1 MLRPT
6 RIGAD
11 RDGHTAGPVAGS
23 WDNSICKQQE
33 PAATNWAG
41 CIRGHCGSSHGWP
54 IRRPRG
60 NMRRAAPPSCTVTCG
75 QTTGQGWR
83 LAVPGRDVMIRDWRG
98 KAEDRHCTDRSPTG
112 QHPIDGDSKGG
123 LRSRA
128 VCMKDPGP
136 GGRACRCEGAG
147 SGVAGGMAGR
157 AAAANYEAARSVDRY
172 LRVRAKHALAA
183 RPELWLGISGRGPV
197 TPDGIYQIVAKVGKK
212 AGVALYPHRFGITSA

>member
-33 PAATNWAG
+33 PAGTNWAG
-41 CIRGHCGSSHGWP
+41 CIRGHYGSSHGWP
-54 IRRPRG
+54 IPRPRG

-136 GGRACRCEGAG
+136 DRTARSELDDLRASAVKIGSARVSEYSAIWVLLVRRCMLCPSRWVIPGLAAG
-147 SGVAGGMAGR
+147 SRAGR
-157 AAAANYEAARSVDRY
+157 
-172 LRVRAKHALAA
+172 RA
-183 RPELWLGISGRGPV
+183 SG
-197 TPDGIYQIVAKVGKK
+197 
-212 AGVALYPHRFGITSA
+212 

>member
-33 PAATNWAG
+33 PAGTNWAG
-41 CIRGHCGSSHGWP
+41 CIRGHYGSSHGWP
-54 IRRPRG
+54 IPRPRG

-98 KAEDRHCTDRSPTG
+98 KAEDRHCIDRFPAG
-112 QHPIDGDSKGG
+112 QHPIDGDSEGG

-136 GGRACRCEGAG
+136 DRT
-147 SGVAGGMAGR
+147 
-157 AAAANYEAARSVDRY
+157 ARSELDD
-172 LRVRAKHALAA
+172 LRASAVKIGSARVSEYSAIWVLLVRRCMLCPSRWVIPGLAA
-183 RPELWLGISGRGPV
+183 G
-197 TPDGIYQIVAKVGKK
+197 
-212 AGVALYPHRFGITSA
+212 